1 MQSES
6 YPKKTS
12 AKLQL
17 DLLMYIEMLHPPQ
30 NDKTFSVD
38 VSYFVQLVQYL
49 GKLIILSSKPGSL
62 RQTLEVNLYQ
72 TSMTRGFG
80 NRFFWRHSATQKQLQ
95 MIHTRWDI
103 CWSFATSC
111 RSFSMHSTKRDPP
124 TSLET
129 TLKQGIKEPCP
140 RSKGILP
147 CNGP

>member
-1 MQSES
+1 
-6 YPKKTS
+6 
-12 AKLQL
+12 
-17 DLLMYIEMLHPPQ
+17 MLHPPQ
-30 NDKTFSVD
+30 DDKTFCVD

-49 GKLIILSSKPGSL
+49 EKLIILSSKPGSL

-80 NRFFWRHSATQKQLQ
+80 NLFFLV
-95 MIHTRWDI
+95 DI
-103 CWSFATSC
+103 LPHKNTCKWYKPGGTFAGHL
-111 RSFSMHSTKRDPP
+111 RPFAGQFGRHSTKRDPP

-147 CNGP
+147 CNGPWIIPLVGAISRRLIWNFL